1 MIRTTEAST
10 ALSLYQTAEVKR
22 ERAAVGNA
30 ERARRRAGAAPR
42 KNCAA
47 RAAPSRRQPL
57 PGRGADRPTAHTC
70 RGTCARIQES
80 APAACALDIGR
91 RPAGLYLPGA
101 TRSSI
106 TTRLRT
112 LSLPPRPPP
121 VALADQ

>member
-10 ALSLYQTAEVKR
+10 TLSLYQTAEVRR

-30 ERARRRAGAAPR
+30 ERARRRACAAPR
-42 KNCAA
+42 KSCAA
-47 RAAPSRRQPL
+47 RAAPSMRRPL
-57 PGRGADRPTAHTC
+57 PGRGVDRPTARTC
-70 RGTCARIQES
+70 RGTCAHIQES
-80 APAACALDIGR
+80 APAAYALDIGR

-101 TRSSI
+101 TRSST